1 MEGESVL
8 VFLSAIS
15 IIFVIISNIQSR
27 KEKLFDNA
35 VSCLQSSVKMNE
47 LYSYRCLKTHKWR
60 TSEEPLI
67 PHCAKYIMTVDILTN
82 IMLDMFALVW

>member
-8 VFLSAIS
+8 VLLSAIS

-47 LYSYRCLKTHKWR
+47 LYSHRCLKTHNWR
-60 TSEEPLI
+60 TSEESLF
-67 PHCAKYIMTVDILTN
+67 PHCGKYIMTVHIYSN
-82 IMLDMFALVW
+82 